1 MTKIQLLYTIIRTS
15 DLFYNKVYSTHM
27 NTLLNL
33 TSTNQ
38 IKHAHT
44 RKGFQCWG
52 TWVSYLTMSKCNNPE
67 IFVYSQNSKYVLLI
81 TVWDKFKLNKIN
93 KILNKLRANIDDNP
107 HKFGLHK
114 VDMLIEN
121 FKKATWIQRIPK
133 KVGQSYEHAISHK
146 KKSPILILTTDS
158 LAGQTVSYG
167 CVYCKYNFFPI
178 WILVKFDNEG
188 KVWMETILEISS
200 HL

>member
-121 FKKATWIQRIPK
+121 FKKATRIQCIPK
-133 KVGQSYEHAISHK
+133 MVGQSYEHAISQK
-146 KKSPILILTTDS
+146 NLQYL
-158 LAGQTVSYG
+158 
-167 CVYCKYNFFPI
+167 F
-178 WILVKFDNEG
+178 
-188 KVWMETILEISS
+188 
-200 HL
+200 

>member
-27 NTLLNL
+27 DTLLNL

-52 TWVSYLTMSKCNNPE
+52 TCVSYLTMSKCNNPE

-107 HKFGLHK
+107 HKFGL
-114 VDMLIEN
+114 EN

-146 KKSPILILTTDS
+146 KNSQYL
-158 LAGQTVSYG
+158 
-167 CVYCKYNFFPI
+167 F
-178 WILVKFDNEG
+178 
-188 KVWMETILEISS
+188 
-200 HL
+200 